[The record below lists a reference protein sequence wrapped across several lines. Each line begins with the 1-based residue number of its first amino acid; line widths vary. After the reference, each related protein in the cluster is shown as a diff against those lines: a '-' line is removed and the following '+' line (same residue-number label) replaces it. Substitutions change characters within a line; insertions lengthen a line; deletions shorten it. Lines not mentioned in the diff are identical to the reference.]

1 MNVNQVISKI
11 VGICKNYSAKQVILF
26 GSRAK
31 ETALERS
38 DIAVAG
44 VHNFLPRS
52 SAALGIFSKK
62 QMHFLWK
69 NSGIK
74 GLAEYNWYCIIIP
87 TGRTDYF
94 FETIG
99 INIRHQ
105 S

>member
-52 SAALGIFSKK
+52 SAALGIFSK
-62 QMHFLWK
+62 
-69 NSGIK
+69 
-74 GLAEYNWYCIIIP
+74 
-87 TGRTDYF
+87 
-94 FETIG
+94 
-99 INIRHQ
+99 
-105 S
+105 